1 MEAHALE
8 GGFADPAVGAALAF
22 RAVLEA
28 MSRPGSAHPVTGA
41 QPPAPLGVAA
51 GAVALTL
58 CDHDT
63 PVWLAPSHATREVLD
78 WFAFHT
84 GAPMASRTEARFAFG
99 TWADMDPV
107 TDFAIGT
114 PEYPDRSAT
123 LVVEV
128 PELGTAHRLT
138 GPGIRDV
145 AQVTVPDPAAFRT
158 NRALFPLG
166 WDAILT
172 CGDQLAGLP
181 RTTTVES

>member
-1 MEAHALE
+1 MEARALE
-8 GGFADPAVGAALAF
+8 GGFADPAIGAAHAF

-28 MSRPGSAHPVTGA
+28 MSRPGTVQEVAGA
-41 QPPAPLGVAA
+41 RPPAPLGAAA

-63 PVWLAPSHATREVLD
+63 PVWLAPSVDGQEVRD

-84 GAPMASRTEARFAFG
+84 GAPLAGRGEAMFAFG
-99 TWADMDPV
+99 TWAEMAPV

-138 GPGIRDV
+138 GPGIKGQARL
-145 AQVTVPDPAAFRT
+145 TVPDLAAFEM

-166 WDAILT
+166 WDCVLT
-172 CGDQLAGLP
+172 CGSRIAGLP
-181 RTTTVES
+181 RTTIVEG